1 MADIR
6 EIVKNCNT
14 LNEIMKQINIEFDL
28 DKKLGTISGSMVKS
42 YIAKVIEICDI
53 KKR

>member
-6 EIVKNCNT
+6 EIVKDCNT
-14 LNEIMKQINIEFDL
+14 LNEIMREVNKNYDL
-28 DKKLGTISGSMVKS
+28 DKKLGVIAGPMVKS
-42 YIAKVIEICDI
+42 YISKVIQICDI